1 MSAVRQEDM
10 GFHSAMGAMCNKH
23 MGYCCDDGAI
33 GQERMGY
40 RSVMSKWRRGER
52 AVDCEQ

>member
-10 GFHSAMGAMCNKH
+10 GFHSAMGAACNKNRD
-23 MGYCCDDGAI
+23 YRCDDGAI

-40 RSVMSKWRRGER
+40 RSDTSEFTEGLHNCD
-52 AVDCEQ
+52 A